1 MQYPARW
8 TRPLVQ
14 DERGWAVH
22 SNGPDLIRL
31 IETRWT
37 FGNGRRPVL
46 DEWQRF
52 FLTNALEVFPPE
64 HPLAG
69 RLRFRAVLFSA
80 ARQQGKS
87 TLAAW
92 ISLYLMV
99 QHVMAPNII
108 GISETREH
116 GKVIYGQLLHAI
128 NNDVGLNKVLK
139 PTSTRGI
146 GKRNGTGA
154 YNLYP
159 AKEGKL
165 QGLATTGALIDEV
178 HLLPRQAWDSLV
190 NGQAAQQDSIIF
202 GLTTAGDDTSD
213 LLSSLYER
221 ANAAIADP
229 QQDPRFGAFIW
240 EAPAD
245 AALDNVEA
253 IHAANPAIECG
264 RIDLATRLKDVENEP
279 EFTRRRYLHNRFVS
293 SLNPAL
299 DPGIWRDLVDTSR
312 DEKDRPIGLADLKA
326 DGVFIGVDVAP
337 KNSHATM
344 SAARKAEDGTI
355 EVTTVWSMAN
365 PTHDQMKAV
374 ADAINSSPLITVS
387 GWVMDAGLVYL
398 QDHLRGVGQ
407 NVQSINSASADT
419 ESANLMYALMQA
431 GRIRHD
437 GNDRVASQ
445 LGRAIAKNKGDS
457 WRLAAPKPG
466 VPLDA
471 LHSVVFAM
479 YAAELYEGSGPL
491 IRVHHPKAA

>member
-1 MQYPARW
+1 
-8 TRPLVQ
+8 
-14 DERGWAVH
+14 
-22 SNGPDLIRL
+22 
-31 IETRWT
+31 
-37 FGNGRRPVL
+37 
-46 DEWQRF
+46 
-52 FLTNALEVFPPE
+52 
-64 HPLAG
+64 
-69 RLRFRAVLFSA
+69 
-80 ARQQGKS
+80 
-87 TLAAW
+87 LAAF

-99 QHVMAPNII
+99 QHVSNPKVVGTAQ
-108 GISETREH
+108 TREH
-116 GKVIYGQLLHAI
+116 SKIIYDYLFESI
-128 NNDVGLNKVLK
+128 NNDVGLSKILK
-139 PTSTRGI
+139 GTITRGI
-146 GKRNGTGA
+146 TKRSGGT
-154 YNLYP
+154 YKLFP
-159 AKEGKL
+159 AKENKL
-165 QGLATTGALIDEV
+165 QGLATSGALIDEV
-178 HLLPRQAWDSLV
+178 HILPRQAWDSLV
-190 NGQAAQQDSIIF
+190 NGQKAQTDSIIF
-202 GLTTAGDDTSD
+202 GLTTAGDDTSE
-213 LLSSLYER
+213 LLDSLYKR
-221 ANAAIADP
+221 ANEAIADP
-229 QQDPRFGAFIW
+229 NSDLRFGAFIW
-240 EAPAD
+240 EAHDNEAE
-245 AALDNVEA
+245 LDDLDA
-253 IHAANPAIECG
+253 IHQANPAIECG
-264 RIDLATRLKDVENEP
+264 RVVLETVLAESKHEP
-279 EFTRRRYLHNRFVS
+279 PFTRRRYLLNRFVS

-374 ADAINSSPLITVS
+374 ADAVRTSPLINVA
-387 GWVMDAGLVYL
+387 GWVMDPGLKYL
-398 QDHLRGVGQ
+398 SDHLTGLGETFVP
-407 NVQSINSASADT
+407 IHSASADT